1 MPIPAWLCLISGTSG
16 CKATREQ
23 TEKTGKMLRSYA
35 LLALLF
41 LGLAACAT
49 PEPRF
54 GPDGKPL
61 PQVYRISSRDTAK
74 VQFRML
80 DAINTLRS
88 ARGAQQLELSSEL
101 NAAAATHSRDMSI
114 QNRPWHFGSDGSSP
128 LDRVRR
134 VGYSGRLLG
143 ENISE
148 TYESELETLS
158 AWMAQPDTRG
168 VILDARGR
176 DLGFAWFQ
184 EPNGKIWW
192 TLIVGQPGGGS
203 SLVN

>member
-1 MPIPAWLCLISGTSG
+1 M
-16 CKATREQ
+16 
-23 TEKTGKMLRSYA
+23 EKTGKMLRSFA
-35 LLALLF
+35 LLALVS
-41 LGLAACAT
+41 LGLSACST

-54 GPDGKPL
+54 GPDGRPL
-61 PQVYRISSRDTAK
+61 PQVYQISARDTAK
-74 VQFRML
+74 IQFRML
-80 DAINTLRS
+80 DSINTLRS
-88 ARGAQQLELSSEL
+88 ARGAGPLELSAEL

-134 VGYSGRLLG
+134 VGYAGRLLG

-158 AWMAQPDTRG
+158 AWMAQPDTRE
-168 VILDARGR
+168 VILDRRAR

-184 EPNGKIWW
+184 EPSGKIWW
-192 TLIVGQPGGGS
+192 TLIVGQPSAQS